1 MRLSQPFYRLPVRFD
16 IARLQEEVRQ
26 LPAESWNEHPNG
38 IAGNSALRLISAG
51 GGENDDVD
59 GVMQPTAHLK
69 RTPYLR
75 QVLAS
80 LGVVWSRSRLMQLA
94 PHSDVPEHADI
105 NYHWYYRVRVHIP
118 IFTSPGVLFHCG
130 DETVHM
136 AAGEAWIFDNWRR
149 HRVLNDSEESRIHLV
164 GDTAGNSAFW
174 QLVAQGQAGAAP
186 LQHRF
191 DPNRDVQ
198 LLTERTTLA
207 PVMAPAEIDL
217 LLLDLRAELTA
228 ADPAAADPA
237 ATDELAASLRL
248 RQYMGLLD
256 AFRGDWRQLYALHGE
271 RPSGW
276 PQYNALRQQLREA
289 SKQLGEGLSMRTNR
303 IAAHKVLEGRVLRVI
318 LPAVPEKPAAPSAL
332 ARSASARPVRRS
344 LDRPVF
350 IIAAPRSGSTL
361 LFETLAC
368 SANLVTLG
376 GEAHWLVEDLQA
388 LRPGAPGVES
398 NRLTAAQATEPAYEH
413 IMDTIAGR
421 LRDADDAPVP
431 LRPESRLLEKT
442 PKNALRI
449 PFFNRLFPDALFV
462 FLWRD
467 PRENLSSIIEA
478 WRSGRWKTYNGL
490 DGFDGPWSLLLP
502 PQWRAMNGRPL
513 EEIAAFQWSTANS
526 IALDDL
532 AQLAPGRWMSLN
544 HAQFVA
550 DPAAQVERICRFIGI
565 EMDARLESRVS
576 QALPLS
582 RFTQTP
588 PDPNK
593 WRRNA
598 ALIEPVLPEVEA
610 VWRRLQELP

>member
-1 MRLSQPFYRLPVRFD
+1 
-16 IARLQEEVRQ
+16 
-26 LPAESWNEHPNG
+26 
-38 IAGNSALRLISAG
+38 
-51 GGENDDVD
+51 
-59 GVMQPTAHLK
+59 
-69 RTPYLR
+69 
-75 QVLAS
+75 
-80 LGVVWSRSRLMQLA
+80 
-94 PHSDVPEHADI
+94 
-105 NYHWYYRVRVHIP
+105 
-118 IFTSPGVLFHCG
+118 
-130 DETVHM
+130 
-136 AAGEAWIFDNWRR
+136 
-149 HRVLNDSEESRIHLV
+149 
-164 GDTAGNSAFW
+164 
-174 QLVAQGQAGAAP
+174 
-186 LQHRF
+186 
-191 DPNRDVQ
+191 
-198 LLTERTTLA
+198 
-207 PVMAPAEIDL
+207 
-217 LLLDLRAELTA
+217 
-228 ADPAAADPA
+228 
-237 ATDELAASLRL
+237 
-248 RQYMGLLD
+248 
-256 AFRGDWRQLYALHGE
+256 
-271 RPSGW
+271 
-276 PQYNALRQQLREA
+276 
-289 SKQLGEGLSMRTNR
+289 MRTNR

-318 LPAVPEKPAAPSAL
+318 LPAVPEKPAA
-332 ARSASARPVRRS
+332 SARAVRRS

-376 GEAHWLVEDLQA
+376 GEAHWLVEDLEA

-398 NRLTAAQATEPAYEH
+398 NRLTAAQASEPVYEH

-544 HAQFVA
+544 HTQFVA

-565 EMDARLESRVS
+565 EMDARLHSRVS
-576 QALPLS
+576 QPLPLS

-610 VWRRLQELP
+610 VWRRLQDLA

>member
-16 IARLQEEVRQ
+16 IARLQEEVRR

-118 IFTSPGVLFHCG
+118 IFTTPGVQFHCG

-228 ADPAAADPA
+228 ADPARMA
-237 ATDELAASLRL
+237 
-248 RQYMGLLD
+248 QYMGLLD

-289 SKQLGEGLSMRTNR
+289 SKQLSEGLSMRTNR

-318 LPAVPEKPAAPSAL
+318 LPAVAEKPAAPAPPPSAPAP
-332 ARSASARPVRRS
+332 ARAVRRS

-388 LRPGAPGVES
+388 LRPGAPDVES
-398 NRLTAAQATEPAYEH
+398 NRLTAAQASEPVYEH

-544 HAQFVA
+544 HTQFVA

-565 EMDARLESRVS
+565 EMDARLQSSVS
-576 QALPLS
+576 QPLPLS

-588 PDPNK
+588 PEPNK

-610 VWRRLQELP
+610 VWRRLQELA

>member
-118 IFTSPGVLFHCG
+118 IFTTPGVLFHCG

-228 ADPAAADPA
+228 AD
-237 ATDELAASLRL
+237 R
-248 RQYMGLLD
+248 
-256 AFRGDWRQLYALHGE
+256 
-271 RPSGW
+271 
-276 PQYNALRQQLREA
+276 
-289 SKQLGEGLSMRTNR
+289 
-303 IAAHKVLEGRVLRVI
+303 
-318 LPAVPEKPAAPSAL
+318 AAPD
-332 ARSASARPVRRS
+332 
-344 LDRPVF
+344 DRPHHCACGSTWVCSTPSAA
-350 IIAAPRSGSTL
+350 IGASSTPCTANAPRDGRNTTRYANNCARHRSSWAK
-361 LFETLAC
+361 AC
-368 SANLVTLG
+368 
-376 GEAHWLVEDLQA
+376 
-388 LRPGAPGVES
+388 RCAPIAS
-398 NRLTAAQATEPAYEH
+398 PRTRCSRAACCA
-413 IMDTIAGR
+413 
-421 LRDADDAPVP
+421 
-431 LRPESRLLEKT
+431 
-442 PKNALRI
+442 
-449 PFFNRLFPDALFV
+449 
-462 FLWRD
+462 
-467 PRENLSSIIEA
+467 
-478 WRSGRWKTYNGL
+478 
-490 DGFDGPWSLLLP
+490 
-502 PQWRAMNGRPL
+502 
-513 EEIAAFQWSTANS
+513 
-526 IALDDL
+526 
-532 AQLAPGRWMSLN
+532 
-544 HAQFVA
+544 
-550 DPAAQVERICRFIGI
+550 
-565 EMDARLESRVS
+565 
-576 QALPLS
+576 
-582 RFTQTP
+582 
-588 PDPNK
+588 
-593 WRRNA
+593 
-598 ALIEPVLPEVEA
+598 
-610 VWRRLQELP
+610 